1 VNDEIDAEILLTI
14 YSPLIF
20 EISYAYEKVN
30 KSLDTLKSLEAF
42 HRKDDGLK
50 GVRRLIWV

>member
-42 HRKDDGLK
+42 RRKDDGLK
-50 GVRRLIWV
+50 GVRRLI